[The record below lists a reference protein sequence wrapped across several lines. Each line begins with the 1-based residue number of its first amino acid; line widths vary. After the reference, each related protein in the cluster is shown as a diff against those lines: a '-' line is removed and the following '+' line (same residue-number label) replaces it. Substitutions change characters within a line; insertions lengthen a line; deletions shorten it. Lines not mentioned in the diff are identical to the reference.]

1 MKLSE
6 FKKQIED
13 AIIEILNEEDST
25 QAPNKEEAQKRVQD
39 ANKAL
44 NQAKEKVATKQTA
57 AKNNPSNP
65 LDKKEVDTAVAQQKA
80 AEKEAETAKQA
91 ASTASNVS
99 KPPQKP

>member
-6 FKKQIED
+6 LKKQIEE
-13 AIIEILNEEDST
+13 AIVGILNEEDST
-25 QAPNKEEAQKRVQD
+25 QAPSKEEAQKRVQD

-44 NQAKEKVATKQTA
+44 NQAKEKVATKQTT

-65 LDKKEVDTAVAQQKA
+65 LDKKEVDTAIAQQKA

-91 ASTASNVS
+91 VSAASNVP
-99 KPPQKP
+99 KKH